1 MLRSRILWKLYAGY
15 VALILLST
23 IVVGVLVS
31 NQVEEETLIEIER
44 SLDVRA
50 ALLSDV
56 ASESFSLSSHLQV
69 QERFRTLG
77 DKTNTRYTI
86 IKSDGTVIADSE
98 ENPGTMDKHANRPEV
113 LAARSHGFGMATRFS
128 NTIDTKMMYFALS
141 VHKEG
146 LLLGYVRTSLPLS
159 VIDSRLSRIRNIVL
173 FGMGVSIFVAL
184 LLGFFVARGFAKP
197 LTAMT
202 TIAESMSDGNYDQ
215 RVSINRKDE
224 IGSLAGAL
232 NKMAR
237 SSRERMETIALDNNK
252 LLAILA
258 GMVEGVVA
266 VDRSETIIHLN
277 EAAGRILD
285 ILPQEDIDR
294 RIWEATQSQELC
306 QVISEAL
313 NEETEIR
320 KKLQIITGSTNQIV
334 EVHASPFR
342 DAAGGLVGV
351 VAVIYDVSELERLEN
366 IRRDFVANVS
376 HELKTPI
383 TAIRGLVE
391 TVIND
396 KKMSPENHRNFL
408 LKTMDQTIR
417 LSTIVTDLLALSRLE
432 SVGIDLTREPIDLRE
447 VVNSS
452 MRALLPVS
460 EDKGIQIESHI
471 PDEPIQVLG
480 DREALYQ
487 SFNNLLDNAIKYNSR
502 NGNVWLRLH
511 KEDGNAVIIIRD
523 TGIGIEPLEQHR
535 IFERFYR
542 VDKARSRQLGG
553 TGLGLSIVKHT
564 TLSHGGQLS
573 VESTP
578 GTGSTFQI
586 SIPLL
591 KSS

>member
-202 TIAESMSDGNYDQ
+202 TIAESMSDGN
-215 RVSINRKDE
+215 
-224 IGSLAGAL
+224 
-232 NKMAR
+232 
-237 SSRERMETIALDNNK
+237 
-252 LLAILA
+252 
-258 GMVEGVVA
+258 
-266 VDRSETIIHLN
+266 
-277 EAAGRILD
+277 
-285 ILPQEDIDR
+285 
-294 RIWEATQSQELC
+294 
-306 QVISEAL
+306 
-313 NEETEIR
+313 
-320 KKLQIITGSTNQIV
+320 
-334 EVHASPFR
+334 
-342 DAAGGLVGV
+342 
-351 VAVIYDVSELERLEN
+351 
-366 IRRDFVANVS
+366 
-376 HELKTPI
+376 
-383 TAIRGLVE
+383 
-391 TVIND
+391 
-396 KKMSPENHRNFL
+396 
-408 LKTMDQTIR
+408 
-417 LSTIVTDLLALSRLE
+417 
-432 SVGIDLTREPIDLRE
+432 
-447 VVNSS
+447 
-452 MRALLPVS
+452 
-460 EDKGIQIESHI
+460 
-471 PDEPIQVLG
+471 
-480 DREALYQ
+480 
-487 SFNNLLDNAIKYNSR
+487 
-502 NGNVWLRLH
+502 
-511 KEDGNAVIIIRD
+511 
-523 TGIGIEPLEQHR
+523 
-535 IFERFYR
+535 
-542 VDKARSRQLGG
+542 
-553 TGLGLSIVKHT
+553 
-564 TLSHGGQLS
+564 
-573 VESTP
+573 
-578 GTGSTFQI
+578 
-586 SIPLL
+586 
-591 KSS
+591 